1 MEQNEKI
8 DDVQTETMGTND
20 VPEVSLQKEAET
32 EKVEVKTETAEIDE
46 KENSGKVTPESVEDS
61 PTESLSASK
70 EEEIYQ
76 KLKTELMEEIRK
88 YFDPILKEGRPV
100 PEVLQQD
107 ETLPVERED
116 NLINRIIDESGW

>member
-8 DDVQTETMGTND
+8 DDVQTKTMGAND
-20 VPEVSLQKEAET
+20 ELAESLQKEAET

>member
-8 DDVQTETMGTND
+8 EDMLTKNV
-20 VPEVSLQKEAET
+20 EVDNEVDEFSGQELET
-32 EKVEVKTETAEIDE
+32 EKVEKTS
-46 KENSGKVTPESVEDS
+46 ENSEKDENENTVEVEPEKSQDLI
-61 PTESLSASK
+61 TESESSEKAD
-70 EEEIYQ
+70 EIYQ

-88 YFDPILKEGRPV
+88 YFDPILKERRPV
-100 PEVLQQD
+100 PEVFNQD